1 MTLHYICTRPHRNI
15 INCRCNIWQVLTEIN
30 QAVFRSEE
38 REKDWKIV
46 FDFIFSGDGLINQGY
61 FITKHVRK
69 LVTHLSHEV
78 NSGQYFQG

>member
-1 MTLHYICTRPHRNI
+1 M
-15 INCRCNIWQVLTEIN
+15 
-30 QAVFRSEE
+30 
-38 REKDWKIV
+38 
-46 FDFIFSGDGLINQGY
+46 FDFIFSGDGLINQAY